1 MSWSRMIWNLLTRAR
16 GLAMGVARVLPI
28 LGVAFLVA
36 CGGETK
42 RLPNVVLVIG
52 DTLRADALS
61 FQGGMPGATPY
72 VEKIAAQGVQ
82 FTQARSHAPW
92 TLPSTASLLSS
103 LHPLEHGAGGQVPR
117 FKKMDESVTTIT
129 RTFKDAGYK
138 THAIVNVTFLDPRA
152 LGVTRD
158 FDTVDNRS
166 FESNLETRIARD
178 TTAAAL
184 QWMEENASDGPFFLL
199 VHYFDPHCVY
209 APPKVFRERWAAEP
223 DKATDWTFGTRE
235 QMIAIRQGALVPDA
249 ETIARAY
256 ALYRGE
262 VAYFDAEVGRLEAGL
277 MAHSAEGDTIF
288 ALTSDHG
295 EEFMDHAGFEHGHSL
310 FDELVRVPLIL
321 RAPGRL
327 TPGVIDAPVR
337 HIDVAPTLAELCN
350 LPVPAQFVGRSLV
363 GLANGESEDVP
374 RGTLAH
380 GNFWGAPLDS
390 WTKGGW
396 KLIRKGDGSLMLF
409 DLREDPKELV
419 DLSST
424 KEERVKS
431 MLAEME
437 TVTKGMEALN
447 RGTSASLDAATKSRL
462 EALGYGPGEGRRP
475 ESAEDGE
482 K

>member
-1 MSWSRMIWNLLTRAR
+1 MTLNDWKTVGA
-16 GLAMGVARVLPI
+16 I
-28 LGVAFLVA
+28 LGISCLRGWVWCGLLALAA
-36 CGGETK
+36 CGGEAK
-42 RLPNVVLVIG
+42 RPNVVLVIG

-61 FQGGMPGATPY
+61 FQGGLPGATPY
-72 VEKIAAQGVQ
+72 IQKIAQQGVQ

-117 FKKMDESVTTIT
+117 FRKMDESVTTIA

-152 LGVTRD
+152 MGVTRD

-178 TTAAAL
+178 TTEAAL
-184 QWMEENASDGPFFLL
+184 QWMADHSSEGPFFLL

-209 APPKVFRERWAAEP
+209 APPAAFRERWAADE
-223 DKATDWTFGTRE
+223 DKSTDWTFGTRE
-235 QMIAIRQGALVPDA
+235 QMVAIRQGTFVPDA
-249 ETIARAY
+249 QTIKRAH

-277 MAHSAEGDTIF
+277 QGFSAPEDTVF
-288 ALTSDHG
+288 VLTSDHG

-310 FDELVRVPLIL
+310 YDELVRVPLIL

-327 TPGVIDAPVR
+327 VPGVVDAPVR
-337 HIDVAPTLAELCN
+337 HIDVAPTLAELCD
-350 LPVPAQFVGRSLV
+350 LPMPNQFVGRSLV
-363 GLANGESEDVP
+363 GLAGGESEEAA

-390 WTKGGW
+390 WTQGGW
-396 KLIRKGDGSLMLF
+396 KIIRRSDGSLMLF
-409 DLREDPKELV
+409 DLTTDPGERS
-419 DLSST
+419 DLSAVETS
-424 KEERVKS
+424 RADS
-431 MLAEME
+431 MLEEME
-437 TVTKGMEALN
+437 AVTRGMEALN
-447 RGTSASLDAATKSRL
+447 RGTSASLDAATQRRL
-462 EALGYGPGEGRRP
+462 DGLGYGRGKG
-475 ESAEDGE
+475 